1 MKCQSVVHDGE
12 TVLSSVLRPHV
23 EGLRSKVS
31 SASLPRTLVVQVEQ
45 SVESACVRTIM
56 LEEMTRRLH
65 VGSL

>member
-1 MKCQSVVHDGE
+1 
-12 TVLSSVLRPHV
+12 VLSSVLRPHV